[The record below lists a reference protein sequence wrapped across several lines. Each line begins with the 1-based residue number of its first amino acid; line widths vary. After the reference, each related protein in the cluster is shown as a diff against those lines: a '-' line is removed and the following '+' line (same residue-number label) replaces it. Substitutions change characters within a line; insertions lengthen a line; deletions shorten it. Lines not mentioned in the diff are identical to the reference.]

1 MAGAKKIVLKALVV
15 TAAAMLLI
23 ILLNSSFDIYNDF
36 AYDKAIVKES
46 PYGYTPMLMDVYNYG
61 SISKNIRGG
70 DYVYVEDWLSAHNG
84 KVAFAKVRSKFS
96 WGYINRDLLV
106 ETNINILPILSSVF
120 LFCFMM
126 LTLRNLIRK
135 IYI

>member
-1 MAGAKKIVLKALVV
+1 MAKARKIILKALIITASAMV
-15 TAAAMLLI
+15 TI
-23 ILLNSSFDIYNDF
+23 IMLNSSFDIYNDF
-36 AYDKAIVKES
+36 AYDKAIVRES
-46 PYGYTPMLMDVYNYG
+46 PYGYTPMLNDVYNYG

-84 KVAFAKVRSKFS
+84 KVAFAKVRSKFD

-106 ETNINILPILSSVF
+106 ETNINILPIFSSLF
-120 LFCFMM
+120 LLCLLV
-126 LTLRNLIRK
+126 LTFKTLIKK